1 LRNHNVEVPD
11 KAFVERHT
19 HDGRYPLFLAIEG
32 KLGAMF
38 IVSYDV
44 NEQNAKYLK
53 RIEKESISLLLRNDD
68 ANITDNM
75 VANNLSIPSSG
86 IKVLSAVSGDI
97 LNSYTKEI
105 RTAGDSALMH
115 DGKSDSYLSAVA
127 SALSLNKVKSSVSV
141 LQIGA
146 IGIGIAF
153 AAAFSF
159 VAGGAELSVIP
170 LIITQAVF
178 SVIGFI
184 STKFKIRKK

>member
-1 LRNHNVEVPD
+1 
-11 KAFVERHT
+11 
-19 HDGRYPLFLAIEG
+19 
-32 KLGAMF
+32 
-38 IVSYDV
+38 
-44 NEQNAKYLK
+44 
-53 RIEKESISLLLRNDD
+53 
-68 ANITDNM
+68 
-75 VANNLSIPSSG
+75 
-86 IKVLSAVSGDI
+86 
-97 LNSYTKEI
+97 
-105 RTAGDSALMH
+105 MH

-127 SALSLNKVKSSVSV
+127 SALSLNKVKSSISV